1 MVVSWRTPPWR
12 RLVFSYAMKDLLRNP
27 RRTLSALAGV
37 GLAVGLVAATAFF
50 VDASAARIAGR
61 ALSPAALDMQA
72 ELSAPLASPPQSTVP
87 LKAGSSPSTAL
98 RTTVTLIGVN
108 GSA

>member
-1 MVVSWRTPPWR
+1 MVVSWRPPPWR

-50 VDASAARIAGR
+50 VDASAARMTER
-61 ALSPAALDMQA
+61 ALAPVAIDMQA
-72 ELSAPLASPPQSTVP
+72 ELSAPLASPLQLTETLEGGPSLSAGQS
-87 LKAGSSPSTAL
+87 
-98 RTTVTLIGVN
+98 TTVT
-108 GSA
+108 